1 MVVISRQARLSLV
14 GGEGQGSA
22 GPAEG
27 ATSNNGATYDTWYS
41 SPGHGEVMG
50 AQRSCRMF
58 LHPPEGCA
66 ADSVCSRSE
75 AGR

>member
-1 MVVISRQARLSLV
+1 MCLKQTANRGCVTVVVLSRQARLSLV
-14 GGEGQGSA
+14 GEEEQGSA

-50 AQRSCRMF
+50 A
-58 LHPPEGCA
+58 
-66 ADSVCSRSE
+66 
-75 AGR
+75 